1 MNDIKE
7 QLADLKLSLTKDGK
21 NLFHEKILTLAPAI
35 IVHVESGTIVF
46 ATDSVNAIFN
56 YLVNELEGK
65 EVSDL
70 MPAEFKVAHERHL
83 KNYLKEPK
91 QRNMGLHGMVLKGKK
106 KTGEEFNIKISLSP
120 FVEDGVLYAVGFI
133 MEI

>member
-21 NLFHEKILTLAPAI
+21 NLFHEKILSLSPAI
-35 IVHVESGTIVF
+35 IVHVESGRIVF
-46 ATDSVNAIFN
+46 ATDSVNSIFN

-70 MPAEFKVAHERHL
+70 MPPEFKIAHEGHL
-83 KNYLKEPK
+83 KKYLKEPK
-91 QRNMGLHGMVLKGKK
+91 QRNMGLHGMILKGKK

-120 FVEDGVLYAVGFI
+120 FVEDRVLYAVGFI